1 MPINNHNHILGPAHI
16 DSANFCWDTGPRKH
30 ESKSYF
36 FCVSAHTIWFLLWQ
50 NIKFTCFFYQCHLA
64 HVTRFFY
71 PIFFLWPKQARSH
84 CWTVAYQT
92 GVGAHDLIFYL
103 QTNLIVRLII
113 GVHDPIFTQIFC
125 LGHVRWALVFSYY
138 YYNYIQVQST
148 PFIKLGSIDV
158 SALLKKR
165 LIKVMFYNENN

>member
-1 MPINNHNHILGPAHI
+1 MSQHPIFLCFSTHNLIFALTKYQI
-16 DSANFCWDTGPRKH
+16 
-30 ESKSYF
+30 YLF
-36 FCVSAHTIWFLLWQ
+36 FLSE
-50 NIKFTCFFYQCHLA
+50 CHLA
-64 HVTRFFY
+64 YMTRFFY

-103 QTNLIVRLII
+103 QTNLIVWLKI
-113 GVHDPIFTQIFC
+113 GMHDPIFTQIFC

-148 PFIKLGSIDV
+148 PFIKLKLGSIDV

-165 LIKVMFYNENN
+165 LIKVMFNNENN